1 MYMRVTQSMLSN
13 NMLRNLSSS
22 YDRLSKFQNQIY
34 TGKKVN
40 RPSDDPVVVM
50 KGISYRTNL
59 SEVQQ
64 YKRNFS
70 EAYNWIENSD
80 AALDNAGQAL
90 QRIRELVVEASNDT
104 YDASQRQAI
113 SAEIKQLRDHLAEVA
128 NTKFGDKYLFN
139 GADTTTKPVDLQAN
153 NGNGTFPTTTQPVE
167 IELSKGIYLPV
178 NVPGEKVFGSD
189 LFSDLKNLT
198 DQLDQGNN
206 PAGYL
211 DKIDQHLD
219 AVNNA
224 RADLG
229 ARQNRL
235 EMMESRVDNQEV
247 IATKVLSD
255 NEDVDYE
262 KAITDLTAQ
271 ESVHRAALAVGA
283 RVLQPTLMDFLT

>member
-1 MYMRVTQSMLSN
+1 MRVTQSMLSN

-22 YDRLSKFQNQIY
+22 YERLSKYQDQIS

-50 KGISYRTNL
+50 KGISYRTDL

-113 SAEIKQLRDHLAEVA
+113 SAEIKQLRDHLADVA

-139 GADTTTKPVDLQAN
+139 GADTTTQPVDLQAN
-153 NGNGTFPTTTQPVE
+153 SGDGSFPEATQPVE

-178 NVPGEKVFGSD
+178 NVPGEKVFGEQ
-189 LFSDLKNLT
+189 LFSDLKALT
-198 DQLDQGNN
+198 DDLDQGKN
-206 PAGYL
+206 PASYL
-211 DKIDQHLD
+211 DQIDQHID
-219 AVNNA
+219 AINNA

>member
-1 MYMRVTQSMLSN
+1 MRVTQSMLSN

-22 YDRLSKFQNQIY
+22 YERLSKYQDQIS

-50 KGISYRTNL
+50 KGISYRTDL

-139 GADTTTKPVDLQAN
+139 GANTTKKPVDLQ
-153 NGNGTFPTTTQPVE
+153 NGNYPSESQPTEPVE

-178 NVPGEKVFGSD
+178 NVPGEKVFGEQ
-189 LFSDLKNLT
+189 LFSDLKALT
-198 DQLDQGNN
+198 DNLDQGKN
-206 PAGYL
+206 PASYL
-211 DKIDQHLD
+211 DQIDQHID
-219 AVNNA
+219 AINNA

>member
-1 MYMRVTQSMLSN
+1 MRVTQSMLSN

-22 YDRLSKFQNQIY
+22 YERLSKYQDQIS

-50 KGISYRTNL
+50 KGISYRADL

-139 GADTTTKPVDLQAN
+139 GANTTKKPVDLQ
-153 NGNGTFPTTTQPVE
+153 NGNYPSESQPTEPVE

-178 NVPGEKVFGSD
+178 NVPGEKVFGKQ
-189 LFSDLKNLT
+189 LFSDLKALT
-198 DQLDQGNN
+198 DDLDQGKN
-206 PAGYL
+206 PASYL
-211 DKIDQHLD
+211 DQIDQHID
-219 AVNNA
+219 AINNA

>member
-1 MYMRVTQSMLSN
+1 MRVTQSMLSN

-22 YDRLSKFQNQIY
+22 YERLSKYQDQIS

-50 KGISYRTNL
+50 KGISYRADL

-139 GADTTTKPVDLQAN
+139 GANTTKKPEDLQ
-153 NGNGTFPTTTQPVE
+153 NGNYPSESQPTEPVE

-178 NVPGEKVFGSD
+178 NVPGEKVFGEQ
-189 LFSDLKNLT
+189 LFSDLKALT
-198 DQLDQGNN
+198 DDLDQGKN
-206 PAGYL
+206 PASYL
-211 DKIDQHLD
+211 DQIDQHID
-219 AVNNA
+219 AINNA

>member
-1 MYMRVTQSMLSN
+1 MRVTQSMLSN

>member
-1 MYMRVTQSMLSN
+1 MRVTQSMLSN

-22 YDRLSKFQNQIY
+22 YERLSKYQDQIF

-50 KGISYRTNL
+50 KGISYRTDL

-80 AALDNAGQAL
+80 AALDNAGKAL

-104 YDASQRQAI
+104 YDTSQRQAI
-113 SAEIKQLRDHLAEVA
+113 SAEIKQLRDHLADVA

-139 GADTTTKPVDLQAN
+139 GANTTKKPVDLQ
-153 NGNGTFPTTTQPVE
+153 NGNYPSESQPTEPVE

-178 NVPGEKVFGSD
+178 NVPGEKVFGEQ
-189 LFSDLKNLT
+189 LFSDLKALT
-198 DQLDQGNN
+198 DDLDQGKN
-206 PAGYL
+206 PASYL
-211 DKIDQHLD
+211 DQIDQHID
-219 AVNNA
+219 AINNA

-247 IATKVLSD
+247 IAKKVLSD

>member
-1 MYMRVTQSMLSN
+1 MRVTQSMLSN

-22 YDRLSKFQNQIY
+22 YERLSKYQDQIS

-50 KGISYRTNL
+50 KGISYRRNL

-113 SAEIKQLRDHLAEVA
+113 SEEIKQLRDHLVEVA

-139 GADTTTKPVDLQAN
+139 GGDTTTKPVDLQAN
-153 NGNGTFPTTTQPVE
+153 NGNGTFPVTTQPVE

-178 NVPGEKVFGSD
+178 NVPGEKVFGQD
-189 LFSDLKNLT
+189 LFSDLQALA
-198 DQLDQGNN
+198 DELDKGNN
-206 PAGYL
+206 PSGYL
-211 DKIDQHLD
+211 DKIDQHID
-219 AVNNA
+219 AINNV

-235 EMMESRVDNQEV
+235 EMMESRVDTQEV

-255 NEDVDYE
+255 NEDVNYE
-262 KAITDLTAQ
+262 KAIMDLTTQ

-283 RVLQPTLMDFLT
+283 KVLQPTLMDFLT

>member
-1 MYMRVTQSMLSN
+1 MRVTQSMLSN

-22 YDRLSKFQNQIY
+22 YERLSKYQDQIS

-50 KGISYRTNL
+50 KGISYRTDL

-80 AALDNAGQAL
+80 AALDNAGKAL

-104 YDASQRQAI
+104 YDTSQRQAI

-139 GADTTTKPVDLQAN
+139 GANTTKKPVDLQ
-153 NGNGTFPTTTQPVE
+153 NGNYPSESQPTEPVE

-178 NVPGEKVFGSD
+178 NVPGEKVFGKQ
-189 LFSDLKNLT
+189 LFSDLKALT
-198 DQLDQGNN
+198 DDLDQGKN
-206 PAGYL
+206 PASYL
-211 DKIDQHLD
+211 DQIDQHID
-219 AVNNA
+219 AINNA

-247 IATKVLSD
+247 IAKKVLSD

>member
-1 MYMRVTQSMLSN
+1 MRVTQSMLSN

-22 YDRLSKFQNQIY
+22 YERLSKYQDQIS

-50 KGISYRTNL
+50 KGISYRTDL

-139 GADTTTKPVDLQAN
+139 GANTTKKPVDLQ
-153 NGNGTFPTTTQPVE
+153 NGNYPSESQPTEPVE

-178 NVPGEKVFGSD
+178 NVPGEKVFGEQ
-189 LFSDLKNLT
+189 LFSDLKALT
-198 DQLDQGNN
+198 DDLDQGKNS
-206 PAGYL
+206 ASYL
-211 DKIDQHLD
+211 DQIDQHID
-219 AVNNA
+219 AINNA

>member
-1 MYMRVTQSMLSN
+1 MLSN

-22 YDRLSKFQNQIY
+22 YERLSKYQDQIS

-50 KGISYRTNL
+50 KGISYRADL

-139 GADTTTKPVDLQAN
+139 GANTTKKPVDLQ
-153 NGNGTFPTTTQPVE
+153 NGNYPSESQPTEPVE

-178 NVPGEKVFGSD
+178 NVPGEKVFGEQ
-189 LFSDLKNLT
+189 LFSDLKALT
-198 DQLDQGNN
+198 DDLDQGKN
-206 PAGYL
+206 PASYL
-211 DKIDQHLD
+211 DQIDQHID
-219 AVNNA
+219 AINNA

>member
-1 MYMRVTQSMLSN
+1 MRVTQSMLSN

-22 YDRLSKFQNQIY
+22 YERLSKYQDQIS

-50 KGISYRTNL
+50 KGISYRADL

-139 GADTTTKPVDLQAN
+139 GANTTKKPVDLQ
-153 NGNGTFPTTTQPVE
+153 NGNYPSESQPTEPVE

-178 NVPGEKVFGSD
+178 NVPGEKVFGEQ
-189 LFSDLKNLT
+189 LFSDLKALT
-198 DQLDQGNN
+198 DDLDQGKN
-206 PAGYL
+206 PASYL
-211 DKIDQHLD
+211 DQIDQHID
-219 AVNNA
+219 AINNA

>member
-1 MYMRVTQSMLSN
+1 MRVTQSMLSN

-22 YDRLSKFQNQIY
+22 YERLSKYQDQIS

-50 KGISYRTNL
+50 KGISYRADL

-139 GADTTTKPVDLQAN
+139 GANTTKKPVDLQ
-153 NGNGTFPTTTQPVE
+153 NGNYPSESQPTEPVE

-178 NVPGEKVFGSD
+178 NVPGEKVFGEQ
-189 LFSDLKNLT
+189 LFSDLKALT
-198 DQLDQGNN
+198 DDLDQGKN
-206 PAGYL
+206 PASYL
-211 DKIDQHLD
+211 DQIDQHID
-219 AVNNA
+219 AINNA

-262 KAITDLTAQ
+262 KAITDLTTQ

>member
-1 MYMRVTQSMLSN
+1 MRVTQSMLSN

-22 YDRLSKFQNQIY
+22 YERLSKYQDQIS

-50 KGISYRTNL
+50 KGISYRTDL

-139 GADTTTKPVDLQAN
+139 GANTTKKPVDLQ
-153 NGNGTFPTTTQPVE
+153 NGNYPSESQPTEPVE

-178 NVPGEKVFGSD
+178 NVPGEKVFGEQ
-189 LFSDLKNLT
+189 LFSDLKALT
-198 DQLDQGNN
+198 DDLDQGKN
-206 PAGYL
+206 PASYL
-211 DKIDQHLD
+211 DQIDQHID
-219 AVNNA
+219 AINNA

>member
-1 MYMRVTQSMLSN
+1 MRVTQSMLSN

-22 YDRLSKFQNQIY
+22 YERLSKYQDQIS

-50 KGISYRTNL
+50 KGISYRTDL

-70 EAYNWIENSD
+70 EAYNWIENTD

-139 GADTTTKPVDLQAN
+139 GANTTKKPVDLQAN
-153 NGNGTFPTTTQPVE
+153 SGDGSFPEATQPVE

-178 NVPGEKVFGSD
+178 NVPGEKVFGEQ
-189 LFSDLKNLT
+189 LFSDLKALT
-198 DQLDQGNN
+198 DDLDQGKN
-206 PAGYL
+206 PASYL
-211 DKIDQHLD
+211 DQIDQHID
-219 AVNNA
+219 AINNA

>member
-1 MYMRVTQSMLSN
+1 MRVTQSMLSN

-22 YDRLSKFQNQIY
+22 YERLSKYQDQIS

-50 KGISYRTNL
+50 KGISYRADL

-139 GADTTTKPVDLQAN
+139 GANTTKKPVDLQAN
-153 NGNGTFPTTTQPVE
+153 SGDGSFPEATQPVE

-178 NVPGEKVFGSD
+178 NVPGEKVFGEQ
-189 LFSDLKNLT
+189 LFSDLKALT
-198 DQLDQGNN
+198 DDLDQGKN
-206 PAGYL
+206 PASYL
-211 DKIDQHLD
+211 DQIDQHID
-219 AVNNA
+219 AINNA

>member
-1 MYMRVTQSMLSN
+1 MRVTQSMLSN

-22 YDRLSKFQNQIY
+22 YERLSKYQDQIS

-50 KGISYRTNL
+50 KGISYRADL

-113 SAEIKQLRDHLAEVA
+113 SAEIKQLRDHLADVA

-139 GADTTTKPVDLQAN
+139 GADTTTQPVDLQAN
-153 NGNGTFPTTTQPVE
+153 SGDGSFPEATQPVE

-178 NVPGEKVFGSD
+178 NVPGEKVFGEQ
-189 LFSDLKNLT
+189 LFSDLKALT
-198 DQLDQGNN
+198 DDLDQGKN
-206 PAGYL
+206 PASYL
-211 DKIDQHLD
+211 DQIDQHID
-219 AVNNA
+219 AINNA

>member
-1 MYMRVTQSMLSN
+1 MRVTQSMLSN

-22 YDRLSKFQNQIY
+22 YERLSKYQDQIS

-50 KGISYRTNL
+50 KGISYRADL

-104 YDASQRQAI
+104 YDASQRQVI

-139 GADTTTKPVDLQAN
+139 GANTTKKPVDLQ
-153 NGNGTFPTTTQPVE
+153 NGNYPSESQPTEPVE

-178 NVPGEKVFGSD
+178 NVPGEKVFGEQ
-189 LFSDLKNLT
+189 LFSDLKALT
-198 DQLDQGNN
+198 DDLDQGKN
-206 PAGYL
+206 PASYL
-211 DKIDQHLD
+211 DQIDQHID
-219 AVNNA
+219 AINNA

>member
-1 MYMRVTQSMLSN
+1 MRVTQSMLSN

-22 YDRLSKFQNQIY
+22 YERLSKYQDQIS

-50 KGISYRTNL
+50 KGISYRTDL

-139 GADTTTKPVDLQAN
+139 GADTTTQPVDLQAN
-153 NGNGTFPTTTQPVE
+153 SGDGSFPEATQPVE

-178 NVPGEKVFGSD
+178 NVPGEKVFGEQ
-189 LFSDLKNLT
+189 LFSDLKALT
-198 DQLDQGNN
+198 DDLDQGKN
-206 PAGYL
+206 PASYL
-211 DKIDQHLD
+211 DQIDQHID
-219 AVNNA
+219 AINNA

>member
-1 MYMRVTQSMLSN
+1 MRVTQSMLSN

-22 YDRLSKFQNQIY
+22 YERLSKYQDQIS

-50 KGISYRTNL
+50 KGISYRTDL

-70 EAYNWIENSD
+70 EAYNWVENSD

-139 GADTTTKPVDLQAN
+139 GANTTKKPVDLQ
-153 NGNGTFPTTTQPVE
+153 NGNYPSESQPTEPVE

-178 NVPGEKVFGSD
+178 NVPGEKVFGEQ
-189 LFSDLKNLT
+189 LFSDLKALT
-198 DQLDQGNN
+198 DDLDQGKN
-206 PAGYL
+206 PASYL
-211 DKIDQHLD
+211 DQIDQHID
-219 AVNNA
+219 AINNA

>member
-1 MYMRVTQSMLSN
+1 MRVTQSMLSN

-22 YDRLSKFQNQIY
+22 YERLSKYQDQIF

-50 KGISYRTNL
+50 KGISYRTDL

-139 GADTTTKPVDLQAN
+139 GANTTKKPVDLQ
-153 NGNGTFPTTTQPVE
+153 NGNYPSESQPTEPVE

-178 NVPGEKVFGSD
+178 NVPGEKVFGEQ
-189 LFSDLKNLT
+189 LFSDLKALT
-198 DQLDQGNN
+198 DDLDQGKN
-206 PAGYL
+206 PASYL
-211 DKIDQHLD
+211 DQIDQHID
-219 AVNNA
+219 AINNA